1 MSSSKGYI
9 IKRVLLFVFFAALI
23 LLYGVHYAS
32 IKLSPS
38 FRNILSVK
46 TLEGA
51 FYDSKVNQNEFE
63 DQWCKAMKEA
73 GNWGAIIRPCL
84 DLLTWESRQSLP
96 KSLETDPELSFIAGK
111 DVRPAGEFS
120 RITIVTKS
128 KRGDR
133 KNIGGDSW
141 RVKVNGTAS
150 ISSRVI
156 DHSNGTYEVLLFIMD
171 RGVYFLYI
179 FLDYSLCNGLR
190 DPPNDWFKK
199 GKEHFFTFFPVFRPK

>member
-1 MSSSKGYI
+1 MSSSKSYI
-9 IKRVLLFVFFAALI
+9 IKRVLLFILFAALI

-32 IKLSPS
+32 IKLSPN

-46 TLEGA
+46 TLDGA
-51 FYDSKVNQNEFE
+51 FYNSKINRNDFE

-73 GNWGAIIRPCL
+73 RNWGAVIRPCL
-84 DLLTWESRQSLP
+84 GFLTWESRQSLP
-96 KSLETDPELSFIAGK
+96 ESLETDPKRSFIAEK

-128 KRGDR
+128 KRGDQ
-133 KNIGGDSW
+133 KNFGGDSW

-156 DHSNGTYEVLLFIMD
+156 DHSNGTYEVLLFTMD
-171 RGVYFLYI
+171 QGVYFVYI

-190 DPPNDWFKK
+190 DPPIDWFKK
-199 GKEHFFTFFPVFRPK
+199 GEEKLFDLC